1 MKNKY
6 IFDLDGTL
14 INGDY
19 SKEKEY
25 FKSILTTSDSEKFIP
40 QISKLLEQY
49 EIKHKRY
56 DINLL
61 AEFLSHKSHVKIT
74 PNMIEGWIEINQ
86 DMDGTVID
94 GVVEVLE
101 ELKMRDKELVVLTN
115 WFSKTQIERLKNSKL
130 DIYFDEVYGG
140 ELFLK
145 PNKNAYINACGY
157 TPIELSIMIGD
168 TYEKDYIGPKRIGLD
183 SILYDPECKVSESK
197 DVVKNLRKIKDIY

>member
-49 EIKHKRY
+49 ESKHKRY

-168 TYEKDYIGPKRIGLD
+168 TYEKDYLGPKRIGLD